1 MPSLSRTASIVLI
14 TGLSIGGITATALP
28 GGVATAASANAKFKG
43 VWTVA
48 GSAGFVITSEN
59 RTTGTCKGT
68 SDAGPGYGLTAC
80 KVTGHTYVFTI
91 TYGPVYKSYNAG
103 RFSKTH
109 LSGSFHDTNGTTAK
123 YTATRP

>member
-1 MPSLSRTASIVLI
+1 MPTLSRTASVLLV
-14 TGLSIGGITATALP
+14 TGLSIGGITETALP
-28 GGVATAASANAKFKG
+28 GGVTAAASANARFTG
-43 VWTVA
+43 VWTDS
-48 GSAGFVITSEN
+48 GGAGFVITCEN
-59 RTTGTCKGT
+59 RTTGVCAGT

-80 KVTGHTYVFTI
+80 TVTGHTYVFTI